1 MERVLESSGHEGDN
15 KTEQERAEPATG
27 ARQAG
32 RKNICMGRWAKFLIT
47 PSGEETC
54 DFKLRAGL
62 QLFSQDSFRVWH
74 VLSFAGGM
82 TRMLK
87 ACWKCFKGTWWVA
100 GNGRFANLGNS
111 PHQQGAWEHLFSIA
125 LISAGLEKA
134 RLLS

>member
-1 MERVLESSGHEGDN
+1 MNDSSLRNPHCLNLCLSCRTQGLSFHFFSGHETRGKGLGWKVKWRVLESSGHEGGN

-54 DFKLRAGL
+54 DSKLRTGL

-87 ACWKCFKGTWWVA
+87 AC
-100 GNGRFANLGNS
+100 
-111 PHQQGAWEHLFSIA
+111 
-125 LISAGLEKA
+125 
-134 RLLS
+134 